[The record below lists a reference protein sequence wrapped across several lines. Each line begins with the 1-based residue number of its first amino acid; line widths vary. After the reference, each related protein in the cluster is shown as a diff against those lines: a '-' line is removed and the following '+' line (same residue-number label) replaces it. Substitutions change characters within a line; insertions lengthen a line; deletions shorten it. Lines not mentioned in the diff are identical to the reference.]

1 MLESGSN
8 MATPVTVSE
17 KNVNTL
23 KCVNCNIVISELLSF
38 VQNKITVIDNESLIR
53 ICSSAFSE
61 EEVELLFSSLKSS
74 LKSTQKKISRRK
86 EGKKQRNLEDIICVF
101 KVTEPDTIPIFVARD
116 LQKLPPVTFDH
127 VDVTKLLKDL
137 IIMRADINGIKEN
150 YATTKQLD
158 ELKNNLESYRSTTPY
173 LNCNINTKKRGYV
186 QNSVEA
192 VLSPAGNKVTTS
204 PNPERAESFKN
215 LTPFPAQTKTD
226 QASTLASN
234 NSMSMEREIC
244 AQMSESSDCQH
255 IVHND
260 RIQNH
265 ITSKSKEPTMADIVR
280 HGKFIMRDKPNDEW
294 ISVQKRRYRNRFE
307 GKTGKAVTKLNE
319 KFKPAEIK
327 IPLFI
332 SNVNKETTE
341 DDICQYIK
349 FKTSEAVSLEKIIM
363 KKERSYNA
371 FKVLVNKNKLEMFL
385 NDEMW
390 PDGITFR
397 RFIHFRD
404 RKKEGENV
412 SQSGELTI

>member
-1 MLESGSN
+1 
-8 MATPVTVSE
+8 
-17 KNVNTL
+17 
-23 KCVNCNIVISELLSF
+23 
-38 VQNKITVIDNESLIR
+38 
-53 ICSSAFSE
+53 
-61 EEVELLFSSLKSS
+61 
-74 LKSTQKKISRRK
+74 
-86 EGKKQRNLEDIICVF
+86 
-101 KVTEPDTIPIFVARD
+101 
-116 LQKLPPVTFDH
+116 
-127 VDVTKLLKDL
+127 
-137 IIMRADINGIKEN
+137 
-150 YATTKQLD
+150 
-158 ELKNNLESYRSTTPY
+158 
-173 LNCNINTKKRGYV
+173 
-186 QNSVEA
+186 
-192 VLSPAGNKVTTS
+192 
-204 PNPERAESFKN
+204 
-215 LTPFPAQTKTD
+215 
-226 QASTLASN
+226 
-234 NSMSMEREIC
+234 
-244 AQMSESSDCQH
+244 
-255 IVHND
+255 
-260 RIQNH
+260 
-265 ITSKSKEPTMADIVR
+265 MADIVR

-319 KFKPAEIK
+319 KFKAAEIK